1 MNENKTS
8 KNKNKKKNQEINQE
22 TAKFSVLHELLF
34 FVSSIVKPKLLWLDR
49 ILVIGESIDLI

>member
-1 MNENKTS
+1 MKINTWMNENKTS

-34 FVSSIVKPKLLWLDR
+34 LFLLVPSSNPNCYDW
-49 ILVIGESIDLI
+49 IGFL